1 MSCGWLQ
8 NPEEPWASGG
18 SWAEPGLAGVVAESV
33 FLSIVL
39 AGWWWG
45 LSLGLLWVLGC
56 LRASA
61 DPLGCR
67 VGSSSSW
74 LSSPWCLR
82 GGVGLLM
89 ERASAW
95 VSWACAPCWC
105 VVSFLTRQAVELWS
119 SWGWCPPAGGRGQG
133 PGHRAGAS
141 HQWVKWVLGLVSA
154 HWQAA
159 LGPVGSECKA

>member
-105 VVSFLTRQAVELWS
+105 VVSFLTRQAVGPCGS
-119 SWGWCPPAGGRGQG
+119 DPAIHPLVEGSGSQRYCAGAHP
-133 PGHRAGAS
+133 PGHET
-141 HQWVKWVLGLVSA
+141 
-154 HWQAA
+154 
-159 LGPVGSECKA
+159 GSWS